1 MNNVIEDV
9 DLSYSTYGDGKAI
22 IEILN
27 IGFEPLLTPE
37 EYSLYKEI
45 GSYKYERNR
54 VERILSFINNKL
66 LYIDKTDSKGYYKWL
81 TDHKKEYDE
90 IVSNCKKKEKILDS
104 QFREMMGNNTNIK
117 RKLYPD
123 REFKSEEQFRNI
135 SIFESDLN
143 RCFGCTDMTHSD
155 DKIGDLSSD
164 DATKTITAAMKSYNL
179 NESQV
184 MDFVDQI
191 SAIDMASATDVG
203 GLANAFNEVA
213 ANANQAG
220 ISTKQLL
227 SYAAVIGETTQ
238 EGMSSVGTS
247 LNAIFSRMGNIKL
260 SRLKDYQ
267 NGGEDL
273 SNVETVLRGVGIY
286 LRDTD
291 GEFRNFGDVLD
302 DTANKWSS
310 FGTVQQRA
318 VAQAFSGTNHMND
331 FMVLMQQYSKAQE
344 YMQIADDASGTSM
357 EKYGAYTDSL
367 EGKLEG
373 LKSTFESVSNTVVN
387 SDFLKGTVDGGTKVL
402 GVFDKII
409 NSLGVMNTAAIGL
422 GIFQGKNNSGKSTWD
437 SPHAFFKRLMPLES
451 LTVMCTSLFISKD
464 SLVTFLNGVG
474 GNAPLSCYE

>member
-1 MNNVIEDV
+1 
-9 DLSYSTYGDGKAI
+9 
-22 IEILN
+22 
-27 IGFEPLLTPE
+27 
-37 EYSLYKEI
+37 
-45 GSYKYERNR
+45 
-54 VERILSFINNKL
+54 
-66 LYIDKTDSKGYYKWL
+66 
-81 TDHKKEYDE
+81 
-90 IVSNCKKKEKILDS
+90 
-104 QFREMMGNNTNIK
+104 
-117 RKLYPD
+117 
-123 REFKSEEQFRNI
+123 
-135 SIFESDLN
+135 
-143 RCFGCTDMTHSD
+143 
-155 DKIGDLSSD
+155 
-164 DATKTITAAMKSYNL
+164 
-179 NESQV
+179 
-184 MDFVDQI
+184 
-191 SAIDMASATDVG
+191 
-203 GLANAFNEVA
+203 
-213 ANANQAG
+213 
-220 ISTKQLL
+220 
-227 SYAAVIGETTQ
+227 
-238 EGMSSVGTS
+238 MSSVGTS

-273 SNVETVLRGVGIY
+273 SNVETVLRGVGIS

-310 FGTVQQRA
+310 FGSVQQRA

-373 LKSTFESVSNTVVN
+373 LKSTFESFSNTVVN
-387 SDFLKGTVDGGTKVL
+387 SDFLKGTVDGGTQVL
-402 GVFDKII
+402 GVFDKIT

-451 LTVMCTSLFISKD
+451 LAVMCTSLFISKD

-474 GNAPLSCYE
+474 GNASLSCYE